1 MPSSDDTIGLFPLR
15 LVLLPGEI
23 LPLHIFEERYK
34 TLIGECRATD
44 SVFGVLLAEDDEM
57 ARKGCTAA
65 VHEVIEELDDG
76 RLNILAVGRDRFA
89 LRETIEPAD
98 PESGYLRGRIEVFG
112 DIDEDVPP
120 QEKIEELAASLFRR
134 MVELMGVEEPRVPG
148 GTARLS
154 FRLAAAVDFGR
165 PLKQRLL
172 ESRSEAERLDLLITV
187 MKALIPGL
195 ELRKQR
201 EQAIRGNGKGY

>member
-201 EQAIRGNGKGY
+201 EQAIRGNGKGN